1 MTKDFLTSYF
11 DFKLAKPRA
20 QNLFSLLLGSSL
32 QALLE
37 FLMIIV
43 LTFVFSSVATL
54 VTGGMFQFTLLKR
67 VQMLELCL
75 VHRGP
80 TIKQEVDGMIKKPN
94 FSDESAK
101 CLSNLM
107 GKEMVM

>member
-1 MTKDFLTSYF
+1 
-11 DFKLAKPRA
+11 
-20 QNLFSLLLGSSL
+20 
-32 QALLE
+32 
-37 FLMIIV
+37 
-43 LTFVFSSVATL
+43 
-54 VTGGMFQFTLLKR
+54 
-67 VQMLELCL
+67 MLELCL

-80 TIKQEVDGMIKKPN
+80 TIKQEVDSMIKKPN